1 MFSLFQEIKPYSIP
15 KKLSV
20 FMGWGKINMISV
32 KSGSEGMDI
41 IDRKQVTVRRK
52 IYDQRDLS

>member
-20 FMGWGKINMISV
+20 FMGWGKVSFNVIKWILPRPQITDTAPPRSPC
-32 KSGSEGMDI
+32 
-41 IDRKQVTVRRK
+41 
-52 IYDQRDLS
+52 